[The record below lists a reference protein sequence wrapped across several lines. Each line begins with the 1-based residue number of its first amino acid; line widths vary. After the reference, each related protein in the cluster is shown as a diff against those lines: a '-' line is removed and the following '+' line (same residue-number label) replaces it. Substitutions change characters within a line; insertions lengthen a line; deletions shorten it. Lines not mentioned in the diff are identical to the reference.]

1 MKDSNFQQS
10 RRNFIKQASLASIGL
25 TTPMSSIINFKA
37 MNALASSAP
46 PPASG
51 YKALVCF
58 FLHGGND
65 SFNMLMPRTSTEYN
79 HYAATRSNLA
89 IGQSA
94 MLPLAANGSNYGV
107 HPSLAGVQQLFNNND
122 LSFIANIGTMVEPTT
137 KTQYETGTVPL
148 PLGLFSHLDQYN
160 HWQSGTPNLRT
171 NKGWGGHI
179 ADLISSTNNNTNIS
193 MNLSLS
199 GANIFQYGNNSVEFS
214 MNYNGALM
222 PSNRNATWGD
232 HPLRRAATDS
242 ILNFGYQDQY
252 QKTYADIFKGSIGAG
267 EEFQAAIDGVPAFST
282 TFSTTTSSRN
292 FEMIAKT
299 IAARNTLDFSRQIFF
314 VRLGGWDHHDNL
326 LSGQAS
332 KFQEINDALV
342 EFKNALDEIGMFNDV
357 TTFVASEFGRTLT
370 TNGDG
375 SDHAWGGN
383 TLVMGGNVNGGNI
396 YGSYPSLEMGSSQ
409 ISGLRGIAVPTTAT
423 DSMFAELALWYGIN
437 PSDLPTIFPNLSN
450 FHAISGLSTTTPP
463 IGFMNM

>member
-1 MKDSNFQQS
+1 MKDSKFHQS

-89 IGQSA
+89 IGQST
-94 MLPLAANGSNYGV
+94 MLPLAANGTNFGV

-122 LSFIANIGTMVEPTT
+122 LSFIANVGTMIEPTT
-137 KTQYETGTVPL
+137 KTQYENRSVPL

-160 HWQSGTPNLRT
+160 HWQSGSPHLRT

-199 GANIFQYGNNSVEFS
+199 GSNIFQYGQNSVEFS

-222 PSNRNATWGD
+222 PLNRNATWGSN
-232 HPLRRAATDS
+232 PLRRAATDS

-252 QKTYADIFKGSIGAG
+252 HKTYADIFKGSIEAG
-267 EEFQAAIDGVPAFST
+267 EEFQAAIDTVPAFAT

-314 VRLGGWDHHDNL
+314 VRLGGWDHHDEL
-326 LSGQAS
+326 LSNHTA
-332 KFQEINDALV
+332 KLQEVNDALV
-342 EFKNALDEIGMFNDV
+342 EFKSALDEMGMFDDV
-357 TTFVASEFGRTLT
+357 TTFVASEFARTLT

-383 TLVMGGNVNGGNI
+383 TMVMGGNVNGGNI
-396 YGSYPSLEMGSSQ
+396 YGTYPSLELNSAQ
-409 ISGLRGIAVPTTAT
+409 ISGSRGVVIPTTAT
-423 DSMFAELALWYGIN
+423 DSMFAELALWYGID
-437 PSDLPTIFPNLSN
+437 PTDLPTLFPNLSN
-450 FHAISGLSTTTPP
+450 FHTISSLSTSTPP